1 MQNYTTI
8 IGVVELRLQKQN
20 YTTVQKRY
28 SIGSSTVTL
37 IMKRFKELG
46 LSLDDLKKMEP
57 AKVEKAFYPPENL
70 RHQDIPLPDFEAI
83 HDRMIAM
90 GKMQIW
96 GFCGWNTKS
105 STRMGINSHSF
116 IIYLNP

>member
-1 MQNYTTI
+1 MSCKVTLPI
-8 IGVVELRLQKQN
+8 IDVVELRLQKQS

-46 LSLDDLKKMEP
+46 LSLDGLKRMEP
-57 AKVEKAFYPPENL
+57 VKVEKAFYPSENL

-90 GKMQIW
+90 GKNADL
-96 GFCGWNTKS
+96 GF
-105 STRMGINSHSF
+105 
-116 IIYLNP
+116 L